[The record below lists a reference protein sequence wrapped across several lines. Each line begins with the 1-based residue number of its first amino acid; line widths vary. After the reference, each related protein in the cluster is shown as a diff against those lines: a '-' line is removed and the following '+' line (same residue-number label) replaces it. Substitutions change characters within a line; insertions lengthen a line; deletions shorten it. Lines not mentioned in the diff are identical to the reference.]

1 MDRGPRDTDG
11 RSAAGTGIARELAQA
26 GYVGLS
32 VDGPLGGRRNLA
44 GWDEQTAI
52 FNLLNPVAMR
62 DNVRQS
68 ALELV
73 LFAHAL
79 DALLLDASACDGASP
94 EVRVDPSPVLIGHST
109 GATIAPLA
117 AAASPRFDAMVLSGA
132 GSSWV
137 RQVVYKESP
146 APLRSLAEILF
157 EYWPARTL
165 HEHDPMLG
173 LLQWAGEPADPM
185 VYAPDLRDR
194 HVLVFQ
200 GVVDTYIPPPIANP
214 TALSLGLDLA
224 GPALDEG
231 IAARSFSD
239 DLALVGG
246 ARHDLPVR
254 GGASGRL
261 GVVTQLPEDGIE
273 DGHEVLFQRDDA
285 RRQLT
290 HFLESLADGDPVLVG
305 L

>member
-1 MDRGPRDTDG
+1 
-11 RSAAGTGIARELAQA
+11 
-26 GYVGLS
+26 
-32 VDGPLGGRRNLA
+32 
-44 GWDEQTAI
+44 
-52 FNLLNPVAMR
+52 
-62 DNVRQS
+62 
-68 ALELV
+68 
-73 LFAHAL
+73 
-79 DALLLDASACDGASP
+79 
-94 EVRVDPSPVLIGHST
+94 
-109 GATIAPLA
+109 
-117 AAASPRFDAMVLSGA
+117 
-132 GSSWV
+132 V